1 MNILCGPYTFQFLK
15 QRSIDRSTRHWG
27 MNEKHWDVMQWGCAT
42 AGEVGEACNVAKKLG
57 RVRQGIRDDLIP
69 RKTCE
74 NLKRA
79 WWQFWKPRMATRP
92 VTKEEHEH
100 DLKKKLAQE
109 MADSILYFVLW
120 AASENID
127 LDEALQKTFN
137 DKSYQIGSDV
147 FI

>member
-1 MNILCGPYTFQFLK
+1 MKPYSFQFLR
-15 QRSIDRSTRHWG
+15 QRSIDRSRRHWG

-57 RVRQGIRDDLIP
+57 RVRQGIRNDLIP
-69 RKTCE
+69 GK
-74 NLKRA
+74 
-79 WWQFWKPRMATRP
+79 
-92 VTKEEHEH
+92 VTKKEYEY

-127 LDEALQKTFN
+127 LDEAIEKTFN
-137 DKSYQIGSDV
+137 DKSHQIGSDV